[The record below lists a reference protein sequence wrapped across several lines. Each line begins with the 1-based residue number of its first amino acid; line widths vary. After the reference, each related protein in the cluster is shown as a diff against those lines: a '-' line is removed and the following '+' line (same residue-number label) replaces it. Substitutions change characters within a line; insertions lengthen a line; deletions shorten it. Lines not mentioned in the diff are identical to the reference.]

1 MVKMQMSIGNAREQR
16 SDLSFA
22 AQREA
27 GKSERNNFF
36 EEEERTIE
44 IITLAAIAAQL
55 AVTLM
60 LRRELKLMMRE
71 EPLTGEQK
79 ERLEEQRR
87 QLESMMR
94 YGTGEQRDDK
104 DSGAG
109 NIC

>member
-1 MVKMQMSIGNAREQR
+1 MHGSSGATSPSRRSGRQGKAR
-16 SDLSFA
+16 
-22 AQREA
+22 
-27 GKSERNNFF
+27 GIIFF

-60 LRRELKLMMRE
+60 LRRELKLMTRE
-71 EPLTGEQK
+71 EPLTGEQM